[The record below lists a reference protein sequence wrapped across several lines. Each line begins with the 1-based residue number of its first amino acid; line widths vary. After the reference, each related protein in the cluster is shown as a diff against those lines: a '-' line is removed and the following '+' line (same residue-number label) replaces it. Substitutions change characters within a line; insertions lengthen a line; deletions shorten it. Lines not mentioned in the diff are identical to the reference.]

1 MKHFKSEMYYKKEIV
16 VVVVVIK
23 RVILALMWP
32 KLISLVRFEM
42 TVLLVDLA
50 LLCKVDLDLLIM

>member
-1 MKHFKSEMYYKKEIV
+1 MKHFKSEMYYKKEII
-16 VVVVVIK
+16 VVVVIK

>member
-1 MKHFKSEMYYKKEIV
+1 MKHFKSEMYYKKEI

-50 LLCKVDLDLLIM
+50 LQCKVDLDLLIM

>member
-1 MKHFKSEMYYKKEIV
+1 MKHFKSEMYYKKEI